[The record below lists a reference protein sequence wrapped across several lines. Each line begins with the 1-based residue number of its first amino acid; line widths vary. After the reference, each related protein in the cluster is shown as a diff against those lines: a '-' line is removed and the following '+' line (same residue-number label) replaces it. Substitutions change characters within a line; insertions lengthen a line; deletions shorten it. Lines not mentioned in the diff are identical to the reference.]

1 MTSTIVSSAFPKLG
15 NCRKLLAHNDLAVDC
30 HSEHQRGI
38 CFYCRVGQTNLCAD
52 GKLLGRDTNGGFAEY
67 IAVPTCN
74 VFPLPDFI
82 DNRTAAM
89 IQVLTTCVHAQRL
102 SDLFPDESVV
112 VLGLGVAGQLH
123 IQLAKARGAGPVI
136 GLTRSPTK
144 AQLAMTL
151 GADLALS
158 ENKDAAKIVQDAT
171 HGRGADLVIECTGL
185 ISSLSHAIS
194 LARSGGRIILF
205 GITTAAEGVLP
216 FYQLYFKELTVF
228 NSRAANGRD
237 FASSINLVERGVIQL
252 APLLSAIMPLTQLG
266 MGLDI
271 LNSQD
276 DQRLKLILEH
286 V

>member
-1 MTSTIVSSAFPKLG
+1 MGHELVGTVAEP
-15 NCRKLLAHNDLAVDC
+15 NDVDGVRVRNRVVVDPTLYC
-30 HSEHQRGI
+30 GI
-38 CFYCRVGQTNLCAD
+38 CFYCQVGQTNLCPN
-52 GKLLGRDTNGGFAEY
+52 GSLLGRDINGGFAEY
-67 IAVPTCN
+67 IAIPTRN
-74 VFPLPDFI
+74 VFTLPDSI

-123 IQLAKARGAGPVI
+123 VQLAKARGAGPVI

-158 ENKDAAKIVQDAT
+158 KDPDAAKIVHDAT
-171 HGRGADLVIECTGL
+171 HGRGADLVIECTGM

-205 GITTAAEGVLP
+205 GITTAAEGSLP
-216 FYQLYFKELTVF
+216 FYQLYFKELTVL
-228 NSRAANGRD
+228 NSRAANGSD
-237 FASSINLVERGVIQL
+237 FVSSINLVERGVIRL
-252 APLLSAIMPLTQLG
+252 TPLLSAVMPLTQLG
-266 MGLDI
+266 TALDI